1 MSESN
6 NAEIPPRLT
15 SRSGGIGE
23 EKPADAE
30 VKEIAIKVWTTNQLI
45 VLSVQ
50 VVQYFLEII
59 IWLYVTT
66 V

>member
-45 VLSVQ
+45 MLS
-50 VVQYFLEII
+50 VQYFLEII